1 MAMKRRGKKTLII
14 LGVIVA
20 LLVGMVLFAMVGLQ
34 DALNL
39 RVETVDLSGIA
50 DGVYSGAYVS
60 GRWTNH
66 VEVTVKDHTITAVNA
81 IDPAKGRE
89 QIARD
94 LSAEVVAE
102 QSPDVDVI
110 AGATASS
117 RSFLKAVETALNS
130 AAE

>member
-1 MAMKRRGKKTLII
+1 MKKRGKRTLVI
-14 LGVIVA
+14 LGIVVA
-20 LLVGMVLFAMVGLQ
+20 VLGGMVLLATVGLQ

-39 RVETVDLSGIA
+39 RLEAVDLSGAA

-66 VEVTVKDHTITAVNA
+66 VDVTIRDHVITAVTPT
-81 IDPAKGRE
+81 DLAKGRE
-89 QIARD
+89 QLAKE

-117 RSFLKAVETALNS
+117 RSFLKAVETALKV
-130 AAE
+130 AAD

>member
-1 MAMKRRGKKTLII
+1 MKKRGKRTLVI
-14 LGVIVA
+14 LGIVVA
-20 LLVGMVLFAMVGLQ
+20 LLGGMVLLATVGLQ

-39 RVETVDLSGIA
+39 RLEAVDLSGAA

-66 VEVTVKDHTITAVNA
+66 VDVTIRDHAITAVTPT
-81 IDPAKGRE
+81 DPAKGRE
-89 QIARD
+89 QLAKE

-117 RSFLKAVETALNS
+117 RSFLKAVETALKV